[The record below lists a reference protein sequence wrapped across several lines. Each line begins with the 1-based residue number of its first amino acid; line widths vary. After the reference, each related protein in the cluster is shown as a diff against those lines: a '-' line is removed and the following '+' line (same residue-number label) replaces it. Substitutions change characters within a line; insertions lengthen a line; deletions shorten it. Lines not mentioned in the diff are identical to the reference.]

1 MINDRRLERS
11 NILIVEGCRVVVLVF
26 DFRVF
31 IYRTGTDILP
41 LSTGINIFLALSLL
55 THFM

>member
-1 MINDRRLERS
+1 MIKDRRLER
-11 NILIVEGCRVVVLVF
+11 CRVVVLVF
-26 DFRVF
+26 DFHVF

-41 LSTGINIFLALSLL
+41 LTTGINIFLALSLL